1 MVPSTYQYAF
11 LGGLR
16 EDYCITHDGRVYLGI
31 LGGNAVHAASGARL
45 WTDSVGIVS
54 RVGSN
59 FPAKWLD
66 QLALTG
72 FNIDGIHV
80 LPDPQDTRTFYAY
93 LSPEE
98 RVDTNPAA
106 HFLRIKHPLPK
117 ELVDY
122 LSSTED
128 QDNRATFGPLA
139 LRPTDLT
146 EAISKVSA
154 AHIAPADYLTH
165 TTVPLRL
172 RELGVKLVTLDPSER
187 YMDPSFRDEL
197 QVVISG
203 LDAFLPSEAE
213 ARSYHHPTNMHVW
226 EMAEAFGT
234 MGCRYVVIKC
244 GAGGLRVWDSIAKRR
259 WHVPAYPARV
269 KDVTGAGDAFCGGFL
284 VGLDR
289 TGDVVEAALRGSIS
303 ASIAVEGS
311 GALYALDTLPELVE
325 ARLEAL
331 RPSVKQV

>member
-1 MVPSTYQYAF
+1 MVPSPYRYAF

-16 EDYCITHDGRVYLGI
+16 EDYFITHDNRVYLGV
-31 LGGNAVHAASGARL
+31 LGGNAVYAASGARL
-45 WTDSVGIVS
+45 WTDSIGIVS
-54 RVGSN
+54 RVGCN

-66 QLALTG
+66 QLTSAG
-72 FNIDGIHV
+72 FNTDGIHV

-122 LSSTED
+122 RSSTED
-128 QDNRATFGPLA
+128 QDNRATFGSLA
-139 LRPTDLT
+139 LRPTDLPK
-146 EAISKVSA
+146 AISDVSA

-165 TTVPLRL
+165 TTLPLRL
-172 RELGVKLVTLDPSER
+172 REHGVKLVTLDPSER
-187 YMDPSFRDEL
+187 YMDPTFRDEL

-213 ARSYHHPTNMHVW
+213 ARSYYHPTKMHVW
-226 EMAEAFGT
+226 EMAEAFSS
-234 MGCRYVVIKC
+234 MGCHYVIIKC
-244 GAGGLRVWDSIAKRR
+244 GAGGQRVWDGIAKRR
-259 WHVPAYPARV
+259 WHVPSYPAQV

-284 VGLDR
+284 IGLDQ

-303 ASIAVEGS
+303 ASITVEGS

-331 RPSVKQV
+331 RPLAKQV